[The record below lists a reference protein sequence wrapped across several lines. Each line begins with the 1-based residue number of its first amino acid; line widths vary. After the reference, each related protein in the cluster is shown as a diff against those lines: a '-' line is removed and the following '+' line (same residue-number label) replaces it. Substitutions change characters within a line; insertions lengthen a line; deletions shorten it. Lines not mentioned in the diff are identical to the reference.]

1 MEVFELKSNDEFFK
15 TNFQEIM
22 TELLRLLK
30 YISRIENAPDFILP
44 KIEGS
49 LENFNKILTDS
60 RKILEEINEKKQ
72 QVLDFLQNSQNYK
85 ESLQAYESLKQA
97 YKQKFKDQESKILI
111 ISQENENLRKSNQSF
126 LEELQEKDFLL
137 ENMRQNM
144 KNNND
149 NLEKIET
156 DRENLRKQITNFQ
169 SLVRQMNIERQNSNI
184 GSTREENT
192 RLIEIKIMEVREEL
206 IKTKDDYLNR
216 LKIKDQTIENL
227 QRRIDLLE
235 KETALNEDWQFMKEN
250 CILTK
255 EKKNKKNKGKN

>member
-1 MEVFELKSNDEFFK
+1 MEIFELKSNDEFFK

-22 TELLRLLK
+22 TELFRLLK

-44 KIEGS
+44 KIESS
-49 LENFNKILTDS
+49 LENFNKILADS

-97 YKQKFKDQESKILI
+97 YKQKFKDQESKILVL
-111 ISQENENLRKSNQSF
+111 SQENENLRKTQQNF
-126 LEELQEKDFLL
+126 LDELQEKDFIL
-137 ENMRQNM
+137 ENMQQNM

-156 DRENLRKQITNFQ
+156 DRENLKKQITNFQ
-169 SLVRQMNIERQNSNI
+169 SLIRQMNIERQNSNI
-184 GSTREENT
+184 NSSSTRDENT
-192 RLIEIKIMEVREEL
+192 RLIEVRIMEVREEL
-206 IKTKDDYLNR
+206 VRTKDEYLNR

-250 CILTK
+250 CNLTK
-255 EKKNKKNKGKN
+255 EKKNKKNK